1 MDTEPDQL
9 ESPSAGT
16 GFETPGQQCPPNGET
31 RRTTTDGCLPARVGL
46 DFGGN
51 TLFLVEITTPPA
63 TSNTIF
69 RQAIRK
75 PKSNEEN
82 EQFDPGGKEEEPP
95 PWKAAVLVIFSF
107 LGRIWAWVLVVCA
120 MCFCLCVSTGCVLLL
135 SGDHFPAS

>member
-1 MDTEPDQL
+1 MDTEPDQI

-16 GFETPGQQCPPNGET
+16 GFETSGQQCPPNGET
-31 RRTTTDGCLPARVGL
+31 RRTTTDGCLPARVSS

-63 TSNTIF
+63 ASNTIF

-95 PWKAAVLVIFSF
+95 PLESGCTSNLFF
-107 LGRIWAWVLVVCA
+107 PGENLGLGAR
-120 MCFCLCVSTGCVLLL
+120 CLCYVLLSVRVYWL
-135 SGDHFPAS
+135 CTVIIR